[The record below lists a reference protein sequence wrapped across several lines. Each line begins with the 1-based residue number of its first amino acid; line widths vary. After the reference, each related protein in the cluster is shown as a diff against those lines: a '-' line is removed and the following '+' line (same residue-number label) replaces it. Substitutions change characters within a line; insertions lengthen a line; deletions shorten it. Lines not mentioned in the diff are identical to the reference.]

1 MLRPYFRHPRPGRWP
16 IGTAT
21 ASHGLLSFAPAD
33 GSAGKRKIVAVV
45 ARDGVTKETIE
56 VASYSAPGTARP
68 AKPQRLRVARGR
80 SSLVVSWARARG
92 AFQYAVTVQL
102 GNGRRLLRVTKRRRI
117 VIAGIDPRTR
127 ATVRVGGL
135 RADSVHGAEAVR
147 ALRAHKR

>member
-1 MLRPYFRHPRPGRWP
+1 
-16 IGTAT
+16 
-21 ASHGLLSFAPAD
+21 
-33 GSAGKRKIVAVV
+33 
-45 ARDGVTKETIE
+45 DGVTKETIE

-127 ATVRVGGL
+127 PTVRVGGL